1 MDDIGERLI
10 NEVRRLANERPNFV
24 YNRPEFGSGPA
35 PCRYVH
41 DGQPSCLVGCAAW
54 NLGLINA
61 TIESTS
67 MNVGGV
73 VVLNDE
79 LGFGLSNE
87 HVDWL
92 STAQSLQDDGAT
104 WATAVESADEVIP
117 VRFFASM

>member
-1 MDDIGERLI
+1 
-10 NEVRRLANERPNFV
+10 
-24 YNRPEFGSGPA
+24 
-35 PCRYVH
+35 
-41 DGQPSCLVGCAAW
+41 
-54 NLGLINA
+54 
-61 TIESTS
+61 